1 MNNYLADIL
10 LIQLKEEMYSRSSI
24 KLLLT
29 LVIGFAISTAIF
41 AQMVPDDPTK
51 VHPILV
57 NSTIPDV
64 SVKTI
69 DGESKTL
76 KSIVSEKPTVLI
88 FYRGGWC
95 PYCSRHMAELQ
106 KIEDQI
112 VDMGYQILAISVDKP
127 EVLRETLSKA
137 ELSYSLLSDSPAD
150 VMKAFGIAYRVDDK
164 TVERYKSVG
173 IDFEKNTGY
182 DHHILPAPA
191 VFIIN
196 QEGTVK
202 FQYVNP
208 DYKQRINGDVL
219 LTAAKAYL

>member
-1 MNNYLADIL
+1 ML
-10 LIQLKEEMYSRSSI
+10 SRSS
-24 KLLLT
+24 KLLFSLF
-29 LVIGFAISTAIF
+29 LSLIIGSSAW
-41 AQMVPDDPTK
+41 AQKVPDAVTD
-51 VHPILV
+51 VNPILI

-69 DGESKTL
+69 EGKTAAL
-76 KSIVSEKPTVLI
+76 RTIVAEKPTVLI

-95 PYCSRHMAELQ
+95 PYCTMHMAELQ
-106 KIEDQI
+106 KIESEI
-112 VDMGYQILAISVDKP
+112 VDMGYQILAVSVDKP
-127 EVLRETLSKA
+127 EVLRETLTKG
-137 ELSYSLLSDSPAD
+137 ELSYTLLSDSPAE

-164 TVERYKSVG
+164 TIARYKSVG

-191 VFIIN
+191 VFILD

-219 LTAAKAYL
+219 LAATKAYL

>member
-1 MNNYLADIL
+1 MAAE
-10 LIQLKEEMYSRSSI
+10 Q
-24 KLLLT
+24 
-29 LVIGFAISTAIF
+29 
-41 AQMVPDDPTK
+41 PT
-51 VHPILV
+51 I
-57 NSTIPDV
+57 
-64 SVKTI
+64 
-69 DGESKTL
+69 
-76 KSIVSEKPTVLI
+76 LI

-106 KIEDQI
+106 KIEGQI
-112 VDMGYQILAISVDKP
+112 VEMGYQILAISVDRP
-127 EVLRETLSKA
+127 EVLRETLTDQ
-137 ELSYSLLSDSPAD
+137 ELTYTLLSDSPAD
-150 VMKAFGIAYRVDDK
+150 AMKAFGVAYRVDDN
-164 TVERYKSVG
+164 TVARYKSIG

-191 VFIIN
+191 VFILD

>member
-1 MNNYLADIL
+1 MKIWSSISFGIL
-10 LIQLKEEMYSRSSI
+10 LSLFIIPITYSQ
-24 KLLLT
+24 T
-29 LVIGFAISTAIF
+29 
-41 AQMVPDDPTK
+41 VPDSPTE
-51 VHPILV
+51 VNPILI
-57 NSTIPDV
+57 NSKIPDV

-69 DGESKTL
+69 EGENL
-76 KSIVSEKPTVLI
+76 QLRSIIAEKPTVLI

-106 KIEDQI
+106 QIEEQI
-112 VDMGYQILAISVDKP
+112 VEMGYQILAVSVDKP
-127 EVLRETLSKA
+127 EVLKETLSDI
-137 ELSYSLLSDSPAD
+137 ELSYTLLSDSPAD

-164 TVERYKSVG
+164 TVARYKSIG

-191 VFIIN
+191 VFILD

-202 FQYVNP
+202 FKYVNP

-219 LTAAKAYL
+219 LAAAKAYL